1 MRTSMNVIFSNNGNS
16 KFYFVNNNYNNYSN
30 NIGLKN
36 VHKKR
41 KLQGNLLIK
50 LKNDYFKLKHT
61 SYIQYNIRED
71 IYSITPL

>member
-1 MRTSMNVIFSNNGNS
+1 MRTSMVWKINCNIIFM
-16 KFYFVNNNYNNYSN
+16 
-30 NIGLKN
+30 ILGLKN